1 MILQALTEYYQA
13 LEREGK
19 IAAPGLHPRVFPSLL
34 RSNEP
39 WAWRLTFCV
48 TTPAIF

>member
-19 IAAPGLHPRVFPSLL
+19 IAAPGSASTLCKQNSPRGK
-34 RSNEP
+34 R
-39 WAWRLTFCV
+39 
-48 TTPAIF
+48 